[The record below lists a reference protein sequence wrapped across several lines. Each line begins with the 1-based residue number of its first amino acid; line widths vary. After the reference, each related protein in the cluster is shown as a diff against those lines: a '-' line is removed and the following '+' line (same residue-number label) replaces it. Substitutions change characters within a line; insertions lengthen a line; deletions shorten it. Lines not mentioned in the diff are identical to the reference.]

1 MTFIGI
7 DPGKSGALAYF
18 DESGSVSVMAY
29 DPQKYKDALRRLSIR
44 DCFCVLEDVHSMP
57 KQGVASTF
65 AFGHNKGFIEGM
77 LYACGVR
84 YILVAPQRWKKFFRL
99 NKDKKQ
105 SILAA
110 KTFFPNVDMRRTDR
124 CKAEHDGI
132 AEALLMA
139 KYAEWMASEG
149 RM

>member
-7 DPGKSGALAYF
+7 DPGKSGALAHF
-18 DESGSVSVMAY
+18 DESGSVSVMSY

-77 LYACGVR
+77 LYACGIR

-99 NKDKKQ
+99 NKDKKL
-105 SILAA
+105 SILTA
-110 KTFFPNVDMRRTDR
+110 KIFFPDVDMKRTDR
-124 CKAEHDGI
+124 CKSDHDGI